1 MKSPPWQNKS
11 REHVRRASFCMGC
24 ISPSSTASL
33 EITSITR
40 RNASLID
47 LTPDTAGLAAPPCWA
62 RLRVS
67 PARRPVVT
75 ARGFGA
81 ALGPGAG
88 TGQAGRA
95 GQDRCG
101 THLPRSQA
109 PRHRARR
116 RPALSLPTPGGSSRR
131 GGAGAAGP
139 LLPPGPRGA
148 MRAGPTRPAPPA
160 PWGRRLSGTLWGRG
174 KPFLPSPSYP
184 ALPSQPCLASLA

>member
-116 RPALSLPTPGGSSRR
+116 RPALSLPTTGRKQPARR
-131 GGAGAAGP
+131 GGGGRAAPSAGAAGRNEGGPDPPRSARAVRAVALGDP
-139 LLPPGPRGA
+139 LREGKALP
-148 MRAGPTRPAPPA
+148 TQ
-160 PWGRRLSGTLWGRG
+160 S
-174 KPFLPSPSYP
+174 FLPS
-184 ALPSQPCLASLA
+184 LA